1 MSGFRFVQYRYIL
14 YVNCI
19 MYIEFFVF
27 VLKFINWHTNTF
39 NTRGQE
45 ISEKNVWIF
54 GNAKMLEIQVCFQIE
69 IFNKYCEI
77 LFPFVQHQENLIIT
91 PVDYNQKYRLRILTA
106 KCLLHI
112 SSIEWF
118 RVHLVFISFF
128 HFKNICIP

>member
-1 MSGFRFVQYRYIL
+1 MPIILGFVQYRYIL

-27 VLKFINWHTNTF
+27 LLKYINWHTNTF

-54 GNAKMLEIQVCFQIE
+54 VNARCLKFKYASILKFLTNIAKYFPPL
-69 IFNKYCEI
+69 FNTK
-77 LFPFVQHQENLIIT
+77 ENLIIT
-91 PVDYNQKYRLRILTA
+91 PVDYKQKYRLILLTE

-112 SSIEWF
+112 SSVERF
-118 RVHLVFISFF
+118 CVHLESISFYWN
-128 HFKNICIP
+128 KYY